1 MKPPSR
7 PVIVVCGALAL
18 LALGLFRFGL
28 IPGQGLRNT
37 EEIVVAVAAVKLE
50 SRPVVLRISG
60 ELEPSAEVDVVS
72 RLAGRLTEVRFKTGD
87 SVTAGAVVASVYS
100 SELSERVRLV
110 EAELTASRMQFQERQ
125 QQAAAADKQLAHD
138 RELYRQDLIARRD
151 VDQAE
156 IQAATARAQL
166 ELARAQMA
174 QEEAMLHQARK
185 LQQLARIVAPVS
197 GVVAGALPV
206 GAPVNEARAILA
218 IAQIDRLK
226 LLGAAPAAFKELIR
240 DGMVAQ
246 VSPREGAGGARA
258 GKVARLGS
266 TAAAAEIQLEISVD
280 NHDRKLAVG
289 TVVDAAL
296 PLAHQERV
304 LTLPRSALQSL
315 DDQYFVY
322 LIIDGRAER
331 RAVKLADESADPV
344 AIRDG
349 LKAGDRVIADRHSE
363 FKAGARVRP
372 APAAKSSS

>member
-28 IPGQGLRNT
+28 IPGQRLT
-37 EEIVVAVAAVKLE
+37 DAEEIVVAVAAVKLE
-50 SRPVVLRISG
+50 SRPVVLRLSG
-60 ELEPSAEVDVVS
+60 ELQPSAEVDVVS
-72 RLAGRLTEVRFKTGD
+72 RLAGRLTEVKFKTGD

-110 EAELTASRMQFQERQ
+110 EAELTATRMQFQERQ

-151 VDQAE
+151 VEQAE

-174 QEEAMLHQARK
+174 QEEAMLNQARK

-226 LLGAAPAAFKELIR
+226 LLGAAPA
-240 DGMVAQ
+240 
-246 VSPREGAGGARA
+246 
-258 GKVARLGS
+258 
-266 TAAAAEIQLEISVD
+266 
-280 NHDRKLAVG
+280 
-289 TVVDAAL
+289 
-296 PLAHQERV
+296 V
-304 LTLPRSALQSL
+304 L
-315 DDQYFVY
+315 
-322 LIIDGRAER
+322 
-331 RAVKLADESADPV
+331 
-344 AIRDG
+344 
-349 LKAGDRVIADRHSE
+349 
-363 FKAGARVRP
+363 
-372 APAAKSSS
+372 